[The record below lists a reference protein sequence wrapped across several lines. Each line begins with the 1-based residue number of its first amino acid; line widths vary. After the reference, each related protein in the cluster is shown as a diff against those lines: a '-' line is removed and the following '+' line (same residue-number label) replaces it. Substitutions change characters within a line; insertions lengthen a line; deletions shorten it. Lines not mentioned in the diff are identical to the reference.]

1 MRTLRASGAQLTRA
15 TSASRSGG
23 LAGRGVA
30 GSQLLY
36 DLFPGCE
43 GGGAS
48 SDIVFYFEGKL
59 GQNTLWRFDRPCA
72 YRRAQEN
79 STPDPTKR
87 ISIVRDPSAPPH
99 ALGGRGG
106 FVRVV
111 EGRQWESGT
120 LLRAR
125 RTHASAS
132 SHLCTLQPL
141 TLLACC
147 ALCVSAGMSEEV
159 QPGGERV
166 PSPAAECL
174 CTLLRRTCRA
184 RPVRLPP
191 SPSPRQ
197 SVCQS

>member
-1 MRTLRASGAQLTRA
+1 M
-15 TSASRSGG
+15 
-23 LAGRGVA
+23 
-30 GSQLLY
+30 
-36 DLFPGCE
+36 
-43 GGGAS
+43 
-48 SDIVFYFEGKL
+48 
-59 GQNTLWRFDRPCA
+59 
-72 YRRAQEN
+72 
-79 STPDPTKR
+79 
-87 ISIVRDPSAPPH
+87 
-99 ALGGRGG
+99 
-106 FVRVV
+106 RVV
-111 EGRQWESGT
+111 EGRQWESET